1 MRFIPTAK
9 LQGNTCFQIATAVIL
24 VHHKIVNKHVNC
36 VSVTCYSARPC
47 IHLKIMNNFLLL
59 IYVIP
64 VAGIFAWY
72 FVRRW
77 RIEEQTI
84 RAAAEAISLSM
95 TEPPSLHPVIDPNIC
110 IGCKSCIAACPE
122 HHSHP
127 VLGMIRGKSRLI
139 APANCI
145 GHGACKNS
153 CPVDAIELVFGTE
166 RRGVDIPTVQP
177 NFETNIPGIFIA
189 GELGGMGLIRNA
201 IEQGRQA
208 LDSIKSLDGIG
219 KGERY
224 DVVIVGAGPAGFSA
238 SLGAMQAGMRF
249 VTVEQDSLGGTVA
262 HFPRGKLV
270 MTQPA
275 ELPLVGKMKFTET
288 SKEKLLEFWQGVEA
302 ETGLKVNYNERV
314 EDVVPVAGGGFN
326 VVTSGAT
333 YPCRAV
339 LLTIGRRGTPRQLGV
354 PGEEQSKVV
363 YRLIDAAEYRGK
375 HVLVV
380 GGGDSALEAAHTIAE
395 EQGTTVTISYRSDAF
410 SRAKPANR
418 EKVEKLAAA
427 GRLKVLLGSNVR
439 EIRSDA
445 VVIEYK
451 GKLGQLPNQAVIV
464 CAGGILPTGFL
475 KSIGIE
481 VETKFGTA

>member
-1 MRFIPTAK
+1 
-9 LQGNTCFQIATAVIL
+9 
-24 VHHKIVNKHVNC
+24 
-36 VSVTCYSARPC
+36 
-47 IHLKIMNNFLLL
+47 MNNFWLL
-59 IYVIP
+59 IYVVP

-72 FVRRW
+72 FVRR
-77 RIEEQTI
+77 RRNEEQSI
-84 RAAAEAISLSM
+84 RAAAEAIALSM
-95 TEPPSLHPVIDPNIC
+95 TEPPSLHPVIDPNKC

-153 CPVDAIELVFGTE
+153 CPVDAIDLVFGTE
-166 RRGVDIPTVQP
+166 RRGVDIPSVRP

-219 KGERY
+219 KGKRY
-224 DVVIVGAGPAGFSA
+224 DVVIVGAGPAGFAA
-238 SLGAMQAGMRF
+238 SLGAMQEGLRS

-262 HFPRGKLV
+262 HFPRGKVV

-418 EKVEKLAAA
+418 EKVERLASA

-451 GKLGQLPNQAVIV
+451 GKLGVIPNQAVIV